1 MVTCWAVLKNVI
13 LKVKLLRLL
22 FGQLFK
28 NLDYFSPIYCHTGC
42 VEPTLDKF
50 PPCSDASYS
59 AKVWLVSNR
68 RSDSNGLQ
76 RIIVGK
82 MMRVFRFRWIGTSKE
97 LGTIK
102 QTKTFLTKMLPP
114 LTKIL
119 SKCCHLWQK
128 FYQNFDT
135 QDEVLFIN
143 QGRTSWMYANEL
155 ISVSTVTSL
164 ES

>member
-13 LKVKLLRLL
+13 LKVKLLWLL
-22 FGQLFK
+22 FE
-28 NLDYFSPIYCHTGC
+28 NLDYFSPIYGHTSC
-42 VEPTLDKF
+42 EEPTLDKF

-102 QTKTFLTKMLPP
+102 QNVATFDKNF
-114 LTKIL
+114 TKIL
-119 SKCCHLWQK
+119 TPKTK
-128 FYQNFDT
+128 FYSSTKVERVGCMQMSSFLLVLWRHWSHSIRPGQCKRALLCTCKLFNF
-135 QDEVLFIN
+135 L
-143 QGRTSWMYANEL
+143 
-155 ISVSTVTSL
+155 
-164 ES
+164 